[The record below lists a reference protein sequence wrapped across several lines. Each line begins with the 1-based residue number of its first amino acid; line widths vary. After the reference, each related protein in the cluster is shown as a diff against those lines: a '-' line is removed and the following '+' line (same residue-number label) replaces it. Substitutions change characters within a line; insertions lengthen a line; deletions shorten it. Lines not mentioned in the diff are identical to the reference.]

1 MNLNIGKDLS
11 KNGKCKNCIGCCGI
25 DIPLTF
31 EEMLFL
37 KNKLNQ
43 NPILKEK
50 LIKEYTKERG
60 NIIAYCPFV
69 DLNKKKCSIYSER
82 PLICKIYH
90 CNKKAGENFLLK
102 NIELLSKMDKLKFN
116 MLNIFPDEIQEKV
129 RECSIIIKEKE
140 KNDRNF

>member
-1 MNLNIGKDLS
+1 MNLNMGKDLS

-50 LIKEYTKERG
+50 LIKEYTKEKG

-69 DLNKKKCSIYSER
+69 DLKKKKCSIYSER

-102 NIELLSKMDKLKFN
+102 NMNLLSGINKLKFN
-116 MLNIFPDEIQEKV
+116 MIDVFPDEIKEKV
-129 RECSIIIKEKE
+129 IECKTIIRKGEK
-140 KNDRNF
+140 